1 MSSSVNTMKKKRG
14 TSSERFLSFDS
25 LPNDIIQDVLLRLDV
40 KSLRICECV
49 CKSWKTLIRQPSF
62 INNHLKRQSSSVI
75 IYSTPSSY
83 RRLSESFDEIE
94 IYDRE
99 RFPTAAS
106 LVLEG
111 GDKGVLCLSQQKENK
126 IYLWNPATNEFKTL
140 PLPPPCSWQD
150 PFVRF
155 GFGYDPSA
163 NEFKVVRVCSRK
175 FLKWFHEI
183 SVYGWRSNSWKRME
197 MPNLFFNVWILS
209 DYNLSVVVSG
219 SIHWVAHCAD
229 DDEDVGFY
237 YFGIVAFDVSKE
249 HFKLIDPPQGKQRK
263 KFLTGKLNECLSLVV
278 GESHYVWKFDIWV
291 MKEYGVSDSWI
302 KQVKVDMNSCLDGDL
317 RFPQPHKEDWVKLLA
332 FGNKGNV
339 LLQFRFNLFWYDL
352 ESHRVKYLY
361 PDSLKTAF
369 VHLINYAE
377 TIIHI

>member
-1 MSSSVNTMKKKRG
+1 MIVKDFRLRH
-14 TSSERFLSFDS
+14 RFC
-25 LPNDIIQDVLLRLDV
+25 LRV
-40 KSLRICECV
+40 
-49 CKSWKTLIRQPSF
+49 
-62 INNHLKRQSSSVI
+62 
-75 IYSTPSSY
+75 
-83 RRLSESFDEIE
+83 
-94 IYDRE
+94 
-99 RFPTAAS
+99 
-106 LVLEG
+106 
-111 GDKGVLCLSQQKENK
+111 SQQKENK

-140 PLPPPCSWQD
+140 PLPPPCSWQN

-175 FLKWFHEI
+175 FLKRFHEI

-197 MPNLFFNVWILS
+197 MSNLFFNVWILS
-209 DYNLSVVVSG
+209 DYNLSVVVSA

-361 PDSLKTAF
+361 PDSLKTLF

-377 TIIHI
+377 SIIHIWIYDSSSTVLNFFVGHELNSLLCSQSFDLLLSFNW